1 MGPIRPVG
9 WTMTTAEQ
17 ATLEQ
22 LRQENQALRAEV
34 AALEQTIRD
43 LLDQNRQLQETL
55 DEQARAAAR
64 QAAPFRRRESQKV
77 PDGSKKRPGRPPG
90 HPGAYRAAPDHVDEH
105 ADVPLTGCP
114 HCGGPVTAVEAIEQV
129 IEEIPTIRP
138 RVTRLV
144 TYRGCCVTCG
154 EVHSSHPLQTSTAT
168 GAAKAQLGP
177 RAHALAAALNK
188 QFGLTMRKTCRVL
201 KLLAGLSLSPG
212 GLAQAVQ
219 RTAAKVQP
227 AFDGLV
233 TEVRGAA
240 AVFADETSWYVGA
253 PGYWLWTFTTAD
265 ATVYHVDSSR
275 GRQVVLEMLGAEF
288 AGILVSDCLA
298 SYENLPYRMHKCI
311 GHHQKAI
318 AEARDR
324 PDTKDPSY
332 LNEWKL
338 LFTMVNALWKHRT
351 DLGDEEFVRR
361 RGHLEAWLDRLL
373 AEPRAQPGDEAIQQR
388 IGKRRGVVLGCLDD
402 PAAEPTNNRAERSL
416 RDPGV
421 IARKVSCG
429 NKTEAGKAAWE
440 RLTSLAMTCQQRCHD
455 FASWLAACLPLDAPV
470 TPVPA
475 ATPAR

>member
-1 MGPIRPVG
+1 
-9 WTMTTAEQ
+9 MTAAEWP
-17 ATLEQ
+17 TLEQ
-22 LRQENQALRAEV
+22 LRQENQALRTQV
-34 AALEQTIRD
+34 AALEQTVRD
-43 LLDQNRQLQETL
+43 LLDQNRQLQEKL

-64 QAAPFRRRESQKV
+64 QAAPFRRRQSQKV
-77 PDGSKKRPGRPPG
+77 PEGSRKRPGRPPG
-90 HPGAYRAAPDHVDEH
+90 HPGVHRAVPGHVDDHVN
-105 ADVPLTGCP
+105 VPLTGCP
-114 HCGGPVTAVEAIEQV
+114 HCGGPVTAVEAIEQF
-129 IEEIPTIRP
+129 IEEIPPVRP
-138 RVTRLV
+138 HVTHRV
-144 TYRGCCVTCG
+144 TYRGCCATCG
-154 EVHSSHPLQTSTAT
+154 EVHSAHPLQTSTAT
-168 GAAKAQLGP
+168 GAARTQLGP
-177 RAHALAAALNK
+177 RARALAAALNK

-201 KLLAGLSLSPG
+201 QLVAGLALSPG

-219 RTAAKVQP
+219 RTAARVQP
-227 AFDGLV
+227 AFDSLV
-233 TEVRGAA
+233 TEVRAAA

-275 GRQVVLEMLGAEF
+275 GRQVVLDTLGEDF

-318 AEARDR
+318 AEARGR
-324 PDTKDPSY
+324 PDTKDPGY

-338 LFTMVNALWKHRT
+338 LLTMVNALWKHRA
-351 DLGDEEFVRR
+351 DLGAEEFARQ

-373 AEPRAQPGDEAIQQR
+373 AEPRAQPGDVAIQQR

-440 RLTSLAMTCQQRCHD
+440 RLTSLAMTCQQRGHD
-455 FASWLAACLPLDAPV
+455 FVSWLAACLPLDAPV

>member
-1 MGPIRPVG
+1 MGPVG
-9 WTMTTAEQ
+9 WTMTAAER

-22 LRQENQALRAEV
+22 LQQENQALRAQV
-34 AALEQTIRD
+34 AALEQTVRE
-43 LLDQNRQLQETL
+43 LQETL

-64 QAAPFRRRESQKV
+64 QAAPFRRRESMKV
-77 PDGSKKRPGRPPG
+77 PEGSRKRPGRPPG
-90 HPGAYRAAPDHVDEH
+90 HPGVHRAVPDHVDEH
-105 ADVPLTGCP
+105 AEVPLTGCP
-114 HCGGPVTAVEAIEQV
+114 HCGGSVTALEAIEQF
-129 IEEIPTIRP
+129 IEEIPPVRP
-138 RVTRLV
+138 HVTRLV
-144 TYRGCCVTCG
+144 TYRGRCATCG

-201 KLLAGLSLSPG
+201 QLFAGLSLSPG

-275 GRQVVLEMLGAEF
+275 GRSVVLEMLGADF

-318 AEARDR
+318 AEARGR
-324 PDTKDPSY
+324 PGTTDPGY

-338 LFTMVNALWKHRT
+338 LFTMVNALWKHRAAV
-351 DLGDEEFVRR
+351 GEEEFIRQ

-373 AEPRAQPGDEAIQQR
+373 AEPRGQPGDVAIRQR
-388 IGKRRGVVLGCLDD
+388 IGKRRGVVLGCLFD

-429 NKTEAGKAAWE
+429 NKTAAGKAAWE
-440 RLTSLAMTCQQRCHD
+440 RLTSLAMTCQQRGHD
-455 FASWLAACLPLDAPV
+455 FVTWLAPCLPLDASV